1 MSDSQQRPNTLVV
14 GLGATGLSAAKY
26 LAQRNEL
33 VRVIDSRAAP
43 PGLDALREAHPDVPI
58 VLESL
63 DVACLEGV
71 ERLVLSPGLS
81 VDLPLVAAAR
91 ERGITIASDIELF
104 ARAADAPIVAVTG
117 SNGKSTVVTLANQL
131 LCNMGLR
138 SVAGGNLGTPALDL
152 LAERPEVFVL
162 EISSFQMEATE
173 SLHPKVA
180 ALLNVSADHLD
191 RHGSLERYAELKRKL
206 IDAAEMA
213 VFNQDDDLVRAMG
226 LVHPRGI
233 PFSTIHA
240 PAGGYGIVEIDGER
254 CLARHAEP
262 FLPAARLRV
271 RGRHNEGNV
280 LAALALAEAV
290 TGRHLADLSALEAF
304 TGLPHRC
311 EWIAEKHGVTYIND
325 SKGTNVGATIAA
337 LEGLDGPFVLIA
349 GGQSKGASFAPLVM
363 HARGKLV
370 GAVLIGEA
378 AADLEQ
384 ALVGVCATRRADG
397 MRQAV
402 TIATEIAMPG
412 VTVLLSPACAS
423 FDQFSGY
430 ADRGEQF
437 AARVR
442 EIAE

>member
-1 MSDSQQRPNTLVV
+1 MTDSQQRGNTLVV
-14 GLGATGLSAAKY
+14 GLGATGLSAARF

-33 VRVIDSRAAP
+33 ACVIDSRAEP
-43 PGLDALREAHPDVPI
+43 PGLAALRESHPDVPV

-63 DVACLEGV
+63 DTGCLEGV
-71 ERLVLSPGLS
+71 QRLVLSPGLS
-81 VDLPLVAAAR
+81 VDLPLVATAR
-91 ERGITIASDIELF
+91 ERGIAVVSDIELF
-104 ARAADAPIVAVTG
+104 ARAADAPVVAVTG
-117 SNGKSTVVTLANQL
+117 SNGKSTVVTLTHQL
-131 LCNMGLR
+131 LQKMGLR
-138 SVAGGNLGTPALDL
+138 SAAGGNLGPPALDL

-162 EISSFQMEATE
+162 EVSSFQMETTE
-173 SLHPKVA
+173 SLRPKVA

-226 LVHPRGI
+226 LEHPRAV
-233 PFSTIHA
+233 PFSTVHA
-240 PAGGYGIVEIDGER
+240 PARGYGIIEIDGER
-254 CLARHAEP
+254 CLARDGEP

-280 LAALALAEAV
+280 LAALALAEGV
-290 TGRHLADLSALEAF
+290 TGRHLADLAALEAF

-311 EWIAEKHGVTYIND
+311 EWIAERRGVTYIND
-325 SKGTNVGATIAA
+325 SKGTNVGAAVAA

-349 GGQSKGASFAPLVM
+349 GGQSKGASFAPLAR
-363 HARGKLV
+363 HARGKLI
-370 GAVLIGEA
+370 GAVLIGGA

-384 ALVGVCATRRADG
+384 ALTGICATRRAGD
-397 MRQAV
+397 MAEAV
-402 TIATEIAMPG
+402 AIAAELATPG

-423 FDQFSGY
+423 FDQFSSY

-442 EIAE
+442 ELVE

>member
-1 MSDSQQRPNTLVV
+1 MIDSQQRGNTLVV
-14 GLGATGLSAAKY
+14 GLGATGLSAAKF

-33 VRVIDSRAAP
+33 ACVIDSRATP

-58 VLESL
+58 VLETL
-63 DVACLEGV
+63 DTAYLEGI

-91 ERGITIASDIELF
+91 ERGIAIVSDIELF
-104 ARAADAPIVAVTG
+104 ARTADAPVVAVTG
-117 SNGKSTVVTLANQL
+117 SNGKSTVVTLAHQL
-131 LCNMGLR
+131 LAKMGLR
-138 SVAGGNLGTPALDL
+138 SAAGGNLGPPALDL
-152 LAERPEVFVL
+152 LTERPEVFVL
-162 EISSFQMEATE
+162 EISSFQMETTE

-180 ALLNVSADHLD
+180 ALLNISADHLD

-206 IDAAEMA
+206 IDMAEMA
-213 VFNQDDDLVRAMG
+213 VFNHDDDLVRAMG

-233 PFSTIHA
+233 PFSTVHA
-240 PAGGYGIVEIDGER
+240 PARGYGIVDLDGER
-254 CLARHAEP
+254 CLARDGEP

-290 TGRHLADLSALEAF
+290 AGRHLADLAALEAF
-304 TGLPHRC
+304 SGLPHRC
-311 EWIAEKHGVTYIND
+311 EWIAERQGVTYIND
-325 SKGTNVGATIAA
+325 SKGTNVGAAVAA

-349 GGQSKGASFAPLVM
+349 GGQSKGASFAPLAL

-370 GAVLIGEA
+370 GAVLLGEA

-384 ALVGVCATRRADG
+384 ALGGVCTMRRASD
-397 MRQAV
+397 MSHAV
-402 TIATEIAMPG
+402 ALAAELATPG
-412 VTVLLSPACAS
+412 ATVLLSPACAS
-423 FDQFSGY
+423 FDQFTSY

-437 AARVR
+437 ASAVR
-442 EIAE
+442 ELPE